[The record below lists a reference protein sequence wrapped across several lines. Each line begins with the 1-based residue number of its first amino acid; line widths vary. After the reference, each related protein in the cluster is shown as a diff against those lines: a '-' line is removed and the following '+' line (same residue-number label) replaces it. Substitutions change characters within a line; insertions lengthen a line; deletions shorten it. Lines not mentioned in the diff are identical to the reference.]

1 MSITL
6 AQLQELKT
14 QAKKVEVEKEWNL
27 CLDFLKANP
36 LTPFI
41 TKLFEVQAEARQFGL
56 NVVPGYDNRSWYI
69 SIPEAKK

>member
-6 AQLQELKT
+6 AQLQEIKT
-14 QAKKVEVEKEWNL
+14 QAKKAEVEKEWNL

-36 LTPFI
+36 LETWCS
-41 TKLFEVQAEARQFGL
+41 KLFEVQAKARQFGL
-56 NVVPGYDNRSWYI
+56 EVTPASRCTSWYI

>member
-14 QAKKVEVEKEWNL
+14 EAKKMEVEKEWKL
-27 CLDFLKANP
+27 CLDWLKANP

-41 TKLFEVQAEARQFGL
+41 TKLFEVQAKARQFGL
-56 NVVPGYDNRSWYI
+56 EVTPASRCTSWYI

>member
-14 QAKKVEVEKEWNL
+14 QAKKMEVEKEWNL
-27 CLDFLKANP
+27 CFDWLKNNP

-41 TKLFEVQAEARQFGL
+41 TKLFEVQARARQFGL
-56 NVVPGYDNRSWYI
+56 EVKPSSPGHWLI